1 MRFCTG
7 CLILN
12 IAALEISTSFM
23 LLQKCRVIHMDRR
36 AFLAAV
42 ACLLS
47 LPSLAQ
53 AGAAAAGAQKF
64 IDNLGE
70 ATIGSLTGSSL
81 SEVERETRFRSLL
94 ESQFDMP
101 GMSKFVLAR
110 YWRVAS
116 DNERADFQRLFETLL
131 VQAYAQKFTEYTGE
145 RFQVSGSQANDDDSI
160 TVNSLINRPN
170 GDVVRLD
177 WRVADAGGL
186 KISDL
191 IVDGVSLRTTYRSD
205 VASVIQNNGG
215 KVADLIDALRQKTS
229 SP

>member
-1 MRFCTG
+1 
-7 CLILN
+7 
-12 IAALEISTSFM
+12 
-23 LLQKCRVIHMDRR
+23 MDRR
-36 AFLAAV
+36 SFLAAV
-42 ACLLS
+42 AVLLS
-47 LPSLAQ
+47 FPSFAQ
-53 AGAAAAGAQKF
+53 AGAAGADAQKF
-64 IDNLGE
+64 IGSLGE
-70 ATIGSLTGSSL
+70 TAISSLTGSSL
-81 SEVERETRFRSLL
+81 SEAERGARFRSLL

-101 GMSKFVLAR
+101 GISKFVLAR

-116 DNERADFQRLFETLL
+116 DAERTDFQRLFEDLL
-131 VQAYAQKFTEYTGE
+131 VQAYAKKFTDFAGE
-145 RFQVSGSQANDDDSI
+145 RFQVASSQANDDDSI

-215 KVADLIDALRQKTS
+215 KVADLIDALRQKTGS
-229 SP
+229 Q

>member
-1 MRFCTG
+1 
-7 CLILN
+7 
-12 IAALEISTSFM
+12 
-23 LLQKCRVIHMDRR
+23 MDRR
-36 AFLAAV
+36 LFLAAV
-42 ACLLS
+42 AALLWR
-47 LPSLAQ
+47 PSFAQ
-53 AGAAAAGAQKF
+53 AGTAAADAQKF

-70 ATIGSLTGSSL
+70 ATASSLTGSSL
-81 SEVERETRFRSLL
+81 SEAERGTRFRSLL

-101 GMSKFVLAR
+101 GISKFVLAR

-116 DNERADFQRLFETLL
+116 DAERADFQRLFEDLL
-131 VQAYAQKFTEYTGE
+131 VQAYAKKFTEFAGE
-145 RFQVSGSQANDDDSI
+145 RFQVANSQANDDDSI

-215 KVADLIDALRQKTS
+215 KVTDLIDALREKTS
-229 SP
+229 SQ

>member
-1 MRFCTG
+1 M
-7 CLILN
+7 
-12 IAALEISTSFM
+12 E
-23 LLQKCRVIHMDRR
+23 RR
-36 AFLAAV
+36 LFLAA
-42 ACLLS
+42 AAALLWS
-47 LPSLAQ
+47 PSFAQ
-53 AGAAAAGAQKF
+53 AGAAGADAQKF

-70 ATIGSLTGSSL
+70 ATVSSLTGSSL
-81 SEVERETRFRSLL
+81 SEAERGTRFRSLL

-101 GMSKFVLAR
+101 GISKFVLAR

-116 DNERADFQRLFETLL
+116 DAERADFQRLFEDLL
-131 VQAYAQKFTEYTGE
+131 VQAYAKKFAEYAGE
-145 RFQVSGSQANDDDSI
+145 RFQVAGSQANDDDSI

-191 IVDGVSLRTTYRSD
+191 IVEGVSLRTTYRSD

-215 KVADLIDALRQKTS
+215 KVADLIDALRQKTGS
-229 SP
+229 Q

>member
-1 MRFCTG
+1 
-7 CLILN
+7 
-12 IAALEISTSFM
+12 
-23 LLQKCRVIHMDRR
+23 MDRR

-42 ACLLS
+42 AGLLS

-53 AGAAAAGAQKF
+53 AGAAAADAQKF
-64 IDNLGE
+64 IDNLGA

-81 SEVERETRFRSLL
+81 SEADRETRFRSLL

-215 KVADLIDALRQKTS
+215 KVADLIGALRQKTS
-229 SP
+229 SQ